1 MKYLVYASEGPSFR
15 SVDEI
20 IPVLEEMVLPG
31 LAALSDLTARNVI
44 LAGGLPVGERAL
56 AFIIEAPSNEEL
68 DAMLQK
74 IPLWGLLAWEVTPLQ
89 DFKVRADQESA
100 FLAKAKRGKPQET
113 LKTSQQEGINHE
125 SPAAGART

>member
-1 MKYLVYASEGPSFR
+1 MERGIAMRYLVYASEGPNFR
-15 SVDEI
+15 SIAEI
-20 IPVLEEMVLPG
+20 IPVLEEIVLPG
-31 LAALSDLTARNVI
+31 LDALADLEAKKTI

-89 DFKVRADQESA
+89 GFKARADQEGA
-100 FLAKAKRGKPQET
+100 FLAKIKKAK
-113 LKTSQQEGINHE
+113 S
-125 SPAAGART
+125 